1 MKIKQYNNSFLEINT
16 QNFTLLCDPWIG
28 YAKDNAWMSY
38 PLNFLTGKNLI
49 KNTSPDYIYISH
61 LHCDHFSPKTLKI
74 LKNKKVKYI
83 IKKFKD
89 SRLKNK
95 LINIGIEKKS
105 IIEIDEFT
113 RFDLNNEL
121 AISIIPQI
129 DNTNDGVQNQIVYDL
144 DTSILIFDKKK
155 KILFYNNVDNP
166 ININNFK
173 KIKKLYQKLFKK
185 KLDVTCFPVGAA
197 SEYPQCFMNINR
209 KKEKE
214 RIEKSCINKTKKI
227 LEILKPRLFFPAG
240 GTYTICGKY
249 TDLSKYIAQPKFNK
263 LEKNIKKICPVYLL
277 EGGREILVEN
287 KIFSLKKPLISIQ
300 PKEKFYKKF
309 RNLKYFYENKN
320 SNITTLQTDRLFNKS
335 IKNYFKILSKFDIK
349 STWKINIFI
358 FKDLKLNK
366 SKKIKKEYAEK
377 KYSIIS
383 SKSIKKSSNTILDL
397 YLDRNLFYKLME
409 KKLSWNVALSGSYI
423 MFSRKPNIFDPNVTF
438 SLNFLTK

>member
-95 LINIGIEKKS
+95 LIKIGIEKKS
-105 IIEIDEFT
+105 IIEINEFT

-155 KILFYNNVDNP
+155 K
-166 ININNFK
+166 
-173 KIKKLYQKLFKK
+173 
-185 KLDVTCFPVGAA
+185 
-197 SEYPQCFMNINR
+197 
-209 KKEKE
+209 
-214 RIEKSCINKTKKI
+214 
-227 LEILKPRLFFPAG
+227 
-240 GTYTICGKY
+240 
-249 TDLSKYIAQPKFNK
+249 
-263 LEKNIKKICPVYLL
+263 
-277 EGGREILVEN
+277 
-287 KIFSLKKPLISIQ
+287 
-300 PKEKFYKKF
+300 
-309 RNLKYFYENKN
+309 N
-320 SNITTLQTDRLFNKS
+320 S
-335 IKNYFKILSKFDIK
+335 
-349 STWKINIFI
+349 
-358 FKDLKLNK
+358 
-366 SKKIKKEYAEK
+366 
-377 KYSIIS
+377 
-383 SKSIKKSSNTILDL
+383 
-397 YLDRNLFYKLME
+397 
-409 KKLSWNVALSGSYI
+409 
-423 MFSRKPNIFDPNVTF
+423 
-438 SLNFLTK
+438 FL